1 MRKIILSTA
10 FAFAATAG
18 ALAISSPASA
28 VANNAWCASSIEG
41 NSSLDCSFQSR
52 QQCQAFV
59 SGRGG
64 QCDMNV
70 TNTRN
75 WQNTQARFTGS
86 FAAFAPFNA
95 YEDANRQRP

>member
-18 ALAISSPASA
+18 ALSVSTPA
-28 VANNAWCASSIEG
+28 NAASVNAPWCATSIETDG
-41 NSSLDCSFQSR
+41 SLDCGFQSR

-70 TNTRN
+70 RSN
-75 WQNTQARFTGS
+75 ARATFTGS
-86 FAAFAPFNA
+86 FAR
-95 YEDANRQRP
+95 YDAGYTANDINIHRP